1 MSEQGLFSICIIC
14 TLFRDIQVSVL
25 CKLGKLRRHQSPEE
39 ERLVRPKRQVA
50 FVVAVLL
57 LMFNFI
63 HSLCFFRVIVE
74 ADDQLALS
82 DL

>member
-1 MSEQGLFSICIIC
+1 MKKGH
-14 TLFRDIQVSVL
+14 FRLTCVAQKRCCLSSLI
-25 CKLGKLRRHQSPEE
+25 PEE
-39 ERLVRPKRQVA
+39 ERFVRPKRQVA
-50 FVVAVLL
+50 FVVAVWL

-74 ADDQLALS
+74 ADDQHTLS